1 MEDIHEDTIEREEK
15 INTMEKKKQKKKRAP
30 SAWNLH
36 SMKVYKEMKAKDDTV
51 KFSMALKAAAKT
63 FKKK

>member
-1 MEDIHEDTIEREEK
+1 
-15 INTMEKKKQKKKRAP
+15 MEKKKQKKKRAP

-36 SMKVYKEMKAKDDTV
+36 SMKVYKDLKKKDPSV
-51 KFSMALKAAAKT
+51 KFSFALKTAAKT

>member
-1 MEDIHEDTIEREEK
+1 MEEIHKDTIEREEK
-15 INTMEKKKQKKKRAP
+15 INTMEKKKKKKRAP

-36 SMKVYKEMKAKDDTV
+36 SMKVYKEMKAKDDTI